1 MFNRVT
7 PIFRSQIVAEQI
19 VSKIRDARM
28 QVGDKLAAEREIA
41 KSMDVSRNTL
51 REAIA
56 MLQMAGV
63 LEVRRSTGIFVASL
77 PDEADV
83 KKFLQDAEFGRFSD
97 SETAINARIALEPG
111 AAILAAKTATSEDW
125 AKFDGFIE
133 EMQQAVNRGD
143 VQAYRESDNNLHKAM
158 AMATGNETLISILLP
173 VIETAR
179 QPLWN
184 AIKQNIYRADVLRNS
199 LNEHRQIIEA
209 MRSGDEYFIFRAF
222 RNHLESSK
230 TRLGIEIDSDT

>member
-7 PIFRSQIVAEQI
+7 PVLRSQIAAQQI
-19 VSKIRDARM
+19 VSKIRAARM
-28 QVGDKLAAEREIA
+28 KVGDKLAPEREIA

-63 LEVRRSTGIFVASL
+63 LEVQRSRGIFVASL
-77 PDEADV
+77 PDEEDV
-83 KKFLQDAEFGRFSD
+83 KQWLQEAEFGRFSD

-111 AAILAAKTATSEDW
+111 AAILAAKSATPEDW
-125 AKFDGFIE
+125 AKFEGYLA
-133 EMQQAVNRGD
+133 EMQQAVDRGD
-143 VQAYRESDNNLHKAM
+143 VQTYRKCDNGLHKAL
-158 AMATGNETLISILLP
+158 AMATGNETLISILPP

-184 AIKQNIYRADVLRNS
+184 AIKQNIYRADVLRSS
-199 LNEHRQIIEA
+199 LSEHRQIIEA

-222 RNHLESSK
+222 RNHLENSK
-230 TRLGIEIDSDT
+230 SRLGIEIDNDA